1 MAGDWIKMRIG
12 IETDPAVFAIASRLK
27 LDRFAVV
34 GRLSAFWGW
43 MNQHSEDGSVT
54 LAGNVTGNASGN
66 VTGNAPDNATADSC
80 GIIDTIT
87 GVSGFAEALQSVG
100 WLIFTRAGFEIPS
113 YDRYNRSSAKT
124 RSANAIR
131 QARYKEK
138 QRAAKAAS
146 PPPQTDGNALPN
158 VTSNASV
165 TPPVTLPVTDENASR
180 EEKRREENNTK
191 NSSEPPQAAASK
203 LAGSDQVK
211 TEDAKTTATT
221 SKVEYP
227 DKPDGTVLTFKT
239 VGDVKL
245 WHLTQSQ
252 IQEWATLFPDMDI
265 LACCRE
271 AWAWVDAKS
280 SNRKTASGMKSFLTK
295 WITRKVDSGSHRKP
309 TPTAPP
315 PKKKYFGD
323 DPEVDF

>member
-12 IETDPAVFAIASRLK
+12 IEQDPAVFAISSRLK

-34 GRLSAFWGW
+34 GRLSAFWSW

-54 LAGNVTGNASGN
+54 LAGNVTGNA
-66 VTGNAPDNATADSC
+66 PDNSATDSC
-80 GIIDTIT
+80 EMIDTIA

-100 WLIFTRAGFEIPS
+100 WLIFTRVGFSIPS
-113 YDRYNRSSAKT
+113 YDKYNRSSAKT

-138 QRAAKAAS
+138 QRAAKAAE
-146 PPPQTDGNALPN
+146 PPPQADGNALPN
-158 VTSNASV
+158 VTGNASV

-180 EEKRREENNTK
+180 EEKRREENTKNK
-191 NSSEPPQAAASK
+191 NSSEPPQAAASD
-203 LAGSDQVK
+203 LVGTVQVK
-211 TEDAKTTATT
+211 TEDVKTAATA
-221 SKVEYP
+221 SKAEYP

-252 IQEWATLFPDMDI
+252 IQEWDALFPAMDI

-271 AWAWVDAKS
+271 AWAWVDAKP

-295 WITRKVDSGSHRKP
+295 WITRKVDAGSHRKP
-309 TPTAPP
+309 PP
-315 PKKKYFGD
+315 PPAKKKYFGD

>member
-12 IETDPAVFAIASRLK
+12 IEADPAVFAIASRLK

-43 MNQHSEDGSVT
+43 MNQHSEDGAVT
-54 LAGNVTGNASGN
+54 LAGNVTGNA
-66 VTGNAPDNATADSC
+66 PDNVATDSC

-87 GVSGFAEALQSVG
+87 GVAGFAEALHAVG
-100 WLIFTRAGFEIPS
+100 WLIFTRVGFEIPS
-113 YDRYNRSSAKT
+113 YDKYNRSSAKT

-180 EEKRREENNTK
+180 EEKRREEKSIKKSPLPPTGDEGSKPPTAKENT
-191 NSSEPPQAAASK
+191 EAAS
-203 LAGSDQVK
+203 GVPIPS
-211 TEDAKTTATT
+211 
-221 SKVEYP
+221 
-227 DKPDGTVLTFKT
+227 
-239 VGDVKL
+239 
-245 WHLTQSQ
+245 
-252 IQEWATLFPDMDI
+252 TLDTPEF
-265 LACCRE
+265 RE
-271 AWAWVDAKS
+271 AWATWIQDRYDRRKAMTATAEKAQLDRLAKVGVAKAIDTI
-280 SNRKTASGMKSFLTK
+280 SNSIANGWAGLFPEP
-295 WITRKVDSGSHRKP
+295 DKP
-309 TPTAPP
+309 TLR
-315 PKKKYFGD
+315 PKT
-323 DPEVDF
+323 PETLEEKMKRMANEMNNRPQGGS